1 MKDYK
6 IMLLCAGG
14 MSTSILMKKLEKYAK
29 ENELGLSIEA
39 VGLSSTSY
47 ISEAKKFDVILMGPQ
62 VSYRLD
68 EVKQATGKPVEAIN
82 PTDYALGNAKNIFDL
97 ADKLLKTI

>member
-29 ENELGLSIEA
+29 ENDLGLSIEA

-47 ISEAKKFDVILMGPQ
+47 VNESKKFDVILMGPQ
-62 VSYRLD
+62 VSYRMD
-68 EVKQATGKPVEAIN
+68 EVKEATGKPVEAIN
-82 PTDYALGNAKNIFDL
+82 PTDYALGNADKIFAL
-97 ADKLLKTI
+97 ADKLLQTA